1 TVKRAAAHIRPD
13 NGWVVTDYEMAVE
26 ETLKGVARDTI
37 TVTEVGG
44 VAEGRFTVV
53 SDSATYATGE
63 RVLVF
68 LHRAGD
74 GTYYTTA
81 MTHGKFE
88 FARNASGE
96 SVVLRDT
103 SEIGDEAARLESGFK
118 AFIRGGAGSYQSKLQ
133 PIAGA

>member
-1 TVKRAAAHIRPD
+1 MLWRSRATVLLFLLTASVASAAVFDHLPTDRELIDRSDLVVVATVKRATAHIRPD

-26 ETLKGVARDTI
+26 ETLKGAARDTI

-81 MTHGKFE
+81 M
-88 FARNASGE
+88 
-96 SVVLRDT
+96 
-103 SEIGDEAARLESGFK
+103 
-118 AFIRGGAGSYQSKLQ
+118 
-133 PIAGA
+133 